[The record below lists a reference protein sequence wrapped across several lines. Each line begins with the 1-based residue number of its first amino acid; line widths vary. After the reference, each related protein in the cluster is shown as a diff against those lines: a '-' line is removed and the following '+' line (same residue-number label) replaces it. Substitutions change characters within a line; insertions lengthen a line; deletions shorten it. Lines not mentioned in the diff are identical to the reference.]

1 MDAVDVTDEVVA
13 GVENL
18 LRFLDDVVLGVIFV
32 LDRFVPEDEEA
43 NEDNEDGV
51 VLLLLLRDGVTIGSS
66 GTYSS
71 SGSSSLGMN
80 SSSESES
87 TILRRFVSSSPAA

>member
-43 NEDNEDGV
+43 NEDNEDTGRSERANECS
-51 VLLLLLRDGVTIGSS
+51 VLVRFRPSDRQRLRS
-66 GTYSS
+66 
-71 SGSSSLGMN
+71 
-80 SSSESES
+80 
-87 TILRRFVSSSPAA
+87 VSSTTSV